1 MDEDGRHRDEHED
14 GQHRH
19 VEDEQVK
26 VLVVV
31 EADAIVEP
39 RAKVVHL
46 EHAPP
51 EHLAKVRA
59 VGLVDVGLR
68 LAADAPRAVVLH
80 LERVQLRDERA
91 RLGVLRA
98 DDPRVGDASR
108 IGEDGAHEG
117 DHAEREDGVEGDRVR
132 DALAPCADRGR
143 RVVQQQRED
152 VIREDE
158 IAPADEREHE
168 EDGEPAAEL
177 SAGAHAG
184 GSG

>member
-14 GQHRH
+14 SQHRH

-98 DDPRVGDASR
+98 DDPRVGMRPGSVKTARTKAIMPSAKMELKA
-108 IGEDGAHEG
+108 IVYATPWL
-117 DHAEREDGVEGDRVR
+117 RVPT
-132 DALAPCADRGR
+132 A
-143 RVVQQQRED
+143 
-152 VIREDE
+152 
-158 IAPADEREHE
+158 
-168 EDGEPAAEL
+168 
-177 SAGAHAG
+177 AG
-184 GSG
+184 GLFSSSARMSYT